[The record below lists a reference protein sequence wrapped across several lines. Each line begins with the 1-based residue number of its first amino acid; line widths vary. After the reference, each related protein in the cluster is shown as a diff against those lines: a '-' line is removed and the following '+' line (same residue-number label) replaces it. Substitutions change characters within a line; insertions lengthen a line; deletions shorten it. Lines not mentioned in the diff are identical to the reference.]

1 MSLYLAMNVNEL
13 NDQPTVCAYLDCS
26 LRATISCLPLQLCQ
40 GNGSHPASP
49 DPGTG
54 PGLLPLLL
62 APAVGDTRALGAAGL
77 LLVLL
82 QAMSVTRDLWDTT
95 VGMAVL
101 GDTWSTISA
110 HKTFR
115 CSSPWK
121 NPVRMMCL

>member
-1 MSLYLAMNVNEL
+1 MNVNEL

-26 LRATISCLPLQLCQ
+26 LRATISCLPLQHCQ

-82 QAMSVTRDLWDTT
+82 QECV
-95 VGMAVL
+95 
-101 GDTWSTISA
+101 
-110 HKTFR
+110 
-115 CSSPWK
+115 SPWTSGT
-121 NPVRMMCL
+121 PRLAWQCLEILGAL